1 MRIIVPMW
9 EANDLEEME
18 IIKEL
23 HEEMKAKQ
31 KKKQHSHFDLEK
43 SFSTSLAMVLKDL
56 VPILKYCAKQKI

>member
-1 MRIIVPMW
+1 MRTIVPMW

-31 KKKQHSHFDLEK
+31 KKK
-43 SFSTSLAMVLKDL
+43 
-56 VPILKYCAKQKI
+56 